1 MYIMSKEIQED
12 FLEADDSIR
21 GQNFACL
28 SFISPENVLAN
39 KEIYKQQH
47 FLRHLVKSNN
57 INLSQEFIN
66 DLENKFKDFL
76 YTNEVNLE
84 KEFYKENDFRTT
96 VRGVKVRGVYDTE
109 KEARM
114 KASQLQ
120 KKDKNFNVYVGQVG
134 FWLPWDPSPNS
145 EVNAEYF
152 EPELNELVKKYKEN
166 QDNKETHF
174 RENVDYVKEQAAK
187 KVSDSKL
194 DSKSDSSNVVSDDIK
209 ASLDSEDP
217 WMAAQNRK
225 VNNSENTKTL

>member
-217 WMAAQNRK
+217 WMAAQNRT

>member
-1 MYIMSKEIQED
+1 MSKEIQED

-217 WMAAQNRK
+217 WMAAQNRT

>member
-84 KEFYKENDFRTT
+84 K
-96 VRGVKVRGVYDTE
+96 
-109 KEARM
+109 
-114 KASQLQ
+114 
-120 KKDKNFNVYVGQVG
+120 
-134 FWLPWDPSPNS
+134 
-145 EVNAEYF
+145 
-152 EPELNELVKKYKEN
+152 LNI
-166 QDNKETHF
+166 
-174 RENVDYVKEQAAK
+174 
-187 KVSDSKL
+187 
-194 DSKSDSSNVVSDDIK
+194 DIK
-209 ASLDSEDP
+209 YHTTISDYE
-217 WMAAQNRK
+217 K
-225 VNNSENTKTL
+225 VLGESYATA